1 MDCGAGNA
9 RGKAIVSSMAKVRDA
24 AMGQRTAFNVRLFA
38 KPYSRRGTL
47 TAMKTITLNGTGILV
62 TRPSHQADALCE
74 LIAQR
79 GGTALR
85 MPVIDIVPTA
95 PHAQLDE
102 VVADLPTCDIALFIS
117 RNAVHYGVPW
127 ITQKWGAWP
136 ERIRIGAVGQGTT
149 QALASLG
156 LRVAIAPAT
165 DFSSEGLLAHAELQH
180 VAGQRIVIFRGIGG
194 RESLAETLRE
204 RGAHVDYAEVYRRT
218 RPAGGLENYLS
229 AEQRDMIKVI
239 LVTSNEGLDN
249 LYAMADE
256 RLRSWLLQKQL
267 IVVAS
272 RTAQRAHELGFM
284 LPAWLATQASDE
296 GLLAAVCAWREQHTG

>member
-1 MDCGAGNA
+1 MP
-9 RGKAIVSSMAKVRDA
+9 
-24 AMGQRTAFNVRLFA
+24 FYVRLFA
-38 KPYSRRGTL
+38 KPYPRHGTVA
-47 TAMKTITLNGTGILV
+47 AMKTTTLNGMGILV
-62 TRPSHQADALCE
+62 TRPAHQADALCT

-85 MPVIDIVPTA
+85 MPVIDIVPAA
-95 PHAQLDE
+95 PHAQLSE
-102 VVADLPTCDIALFIS
+102 VVAALPSCDIALFIS
-117 RNAVHYGVPW
+117 RNAAHYGVPW

-136 ERIRIGAVGQGTT
+136 EGVRIGAVGQGTT

-165 DFSSEGLLAHAELQH
+165 DFSSEGLLAQAELQQ
-180 VAGQRIVIFRGIGG
+180 VADQRIVIFRGVGG

-204 RGAHVDYAEVYRRT
+204 RGARVDYCEVYRRT

-239 LVTSNEGLDN
+239 LITSNEGLDN

-256 RLRSWLLQKQL
+256 RWRPWLLQKQL
-267 IVVAS
+267 VVVAS
-272 RTAQRAHELGFM
+272 RTAQRAHELGFI

-296 GLLAAVCAWREQHTG
+296 GLLAAVCAWREQHAG